1 MVHRIEK
8 NFLFLKNAPKS
19 SSKPVSPCQKVFKGP
34 DECLL
39 INKIFCQNLSI
50 SSLFLDWGKENFFK
64 SQKSLLDFFFKWEKE
79 GSWLLKTESVLI
91 NLLHLKIKIFFVK
104 VIPKKIRV
112 KYTTQT
118 LTRKTRFPS
127 KYSLYSKYGSVQY
140 FEGVQSFEQ
149 NLIFSHVHFL
159 GIRLWSFLRNQ
170 CP

>member
-1 MVHRIEK
+1 MS
-8 NFLFLKNAPKS
+8 KS
-19 SSKPVSPCQKVFKGP
+19 FQRTRWVSAYQ
-34 DECLL
+34 
-39 INKIFCQNLSI
+39 QNLLPKFINLKFI
-50 SSLFLDWGKENFFK
+50 SWLRQREFFK
-64 SQKSLLDFFFKWEKE
+64 KSKITFGFFFKWEKE